1 MNRKVIEKKEIK
13 RWWEYKRQLRWKN
26 IYKKKDHSSLALN
39 NRMEMILN
47 YFEKYQK
54 KKIRILEIGFGGGQL
69 AYQIIKK
76 GFNYEGIDVS
86 ETLTKVARKR
96 CNKFSNRE
104 YSFKVG
110 SIEEPLK
117 YKKSTFDIVIIAG
130 VLQYA
135 LNPDFVFK
143 EIFRVMKKESTFI
156 CAQTNFYKMHYF
168 FNFRSLLI
176 RLFYIF
182 SDEQLEISNSLRS
195 LLLETNLKKLFNN
208 SQKKKIKESKF
219 FNKDFVKVDFKFKKR
234 VFYRKKIINLANS
247 NGFKTLR
254 KDACGPYLHIDY
266 TKNFFWFI
274 NFLIET
280 IAKLTPFSFLKIL
293 GESQILI
300 FRK

>member
-1 MNRKVIEKKEIK
+1 
-13 RWWEYKRQLRWKN
+13 
-26 IYKKKDHSSLALN
+26 
-39 NRMEMILN
+39 MEMILN

-182 SDEQLEISNSLRS
+182 SNEQLEISNSLRS
-195 LLLETNLKKLFNN
+195 LLL
-208 SQKKKIKESKF
+208 
-219 FNKDFVKVDFKFKKR
+219 
-234 VFYRKKIINLANS
+234 
-247 NGFKTLR
+247 
-254 KDACGPYLHIDY
+254 
-266 TKNFFWFI
+266 
-274 NFLIET
+274 
-280 IAKLTPFSFLKIL
+280 
-293 GESQILI
+293 
-300 FRK
+300 

>member
-1 MNRKVIEKKEIK
+1 MNKKIIEKKEIK

-69 AYQIIKK
+69 AYHIIKK

-96 CNKFSNRE
+96 CKKFSKRK

-110 SIEEPLK
+110 SMEEPLK
-117 YKKSTFDIVIIAG
+117 YKKSSFDIVIVAG

-156 CAQTNFYKMHYF
+156 CAQTNFYKLHYF

-182 SDEQLEISNSLRS
+182 SNEQLEISNSLRS
-195 LLLETNLKKLFNN
+195 LLLETNLKKLFNK
-208 SQKKKIKESKF
+208 SQKNKIKESKF
-219 FNKDFVKVDFKFKKR
+219 LNKDFVKVDFKFKKR
-234 VFYRKKIINLANS
+234 IFYRKKIVNLAHS
-247 NGFKTLR
+247 NGFKTSKKMLV
-254 KDACGPYLHIDY
+254 D
-266 TKNFFWFI
+266 
-274 NFLIET
+274 LI
-280 IAKLTPFSFLKIL
+280 F
-293 GESQILI
+293 ILI
-300 FRK
+300 IKKIFFGLSIL

>member
-1 MNRKVIEKKEIK
+1 MNKKIIEKKEIK

-26 IYKKKDHSSLALN
+26 IYKKKDHASLALN
-39 NRMEMILN
+39 NRMEMIFN
-47 YFEKYQK
+47 YFEKFQV

-86 ETLTKVARKR
+86 ESLTKVARQRCKNFSKR
-96 CNKFSNRE
+96 N

-110 SIEEPLK
+110 SMEEPLK
-117 YKKSTFDIVIIAG
+117 YKKSTFDIVIVAG

-135 LNPDFVFK
+135 LKPNFVFK

-156 CAQTNFYKMHYF
+156 CAQTNFYKLHYF
-168 FNFRSLLI
+168 FNLRSLLI

-182 SDEQLEISNSLRS
+182 SNEQLEISNSLRS
-195 LLLETNLKKLFNN
+195 LLLETSLKKLFNN
-208 SQKKKIKESKF
+208 KQKNKIKKSKF
-219 FNKDFVKVDFKFKKR
+219 LNKNFIKVDFKFKKR
-234 VFYRKKIINLANS
+234 VFYRKKIVNLANA
-247 NGFKTLR
+247 NGFKIIK
-254 KDACGPYLHIDY
+254 KDACGPYLHVDY
-266 TKNFFWFI
+266 RKNFFWSI

-280 IAKLTPFSFLKIL
+280 VAKLPPFNFLKTL